1 MYPCPTIF
9 PVAKTLVGDSHDVDP
24 CEGLAIVLPYTWQQ
38 CQHSANFGRFLR
50 WYFSVV
56 GTMNDFGLVRAM
68 LNDQVVL
75 EHTEAFCEA
84 LGRLFERDE
93 DHYRE
98 AILPYVQ
105 SFGPLSL
112 SVDTQD
118 LNARLWH
125 WSRLFG
131 MDVPIEL
138 VFREPKVTA
147 QEQWFEMVPLR
158 IVSLTSPEALSVR
171 AAVVERLPYLR
182 RLRGVFLHHHAIK
195 VLRQRNMVI
204 DELGLNYGQV
214 DAKSLKMLFDVV
226 PEGGRL
232 RLDDVCVTS
241 KALERIFE
249 HFGHVQ
255 LHGVTTSRKATRSV
269 VRDKCFVTTHLS
281 IKQHRMWSKTL
292 DFTWRHFMD
301 VEPVL
306 EHIEVDVL
314 DEHHNMLVN
323 AAQRGSLDK
332 LQSLIVHRVAARYV
346 LDDVLKHA
354 SNLQTVIIGG
364 QVHPDFV
371 GV

>member
-1 MYPCPTIF
+1 
-9 PVAKTLVGDSHDVDP
+9 
-24 CEGLAIVLPYTWQQ
+24 
-38 CQHSANFGRFLR
+38 
-50 WYFSVV
+50 
-56 GTMNDFGLVRAM
+56 MNDFGLIRAI
-68 LNDQVVL
+68 LNDQRVF
-75 EHTEAFCEA
+75 ERTDEFCEA
-84 LGRLFERDE
+84 LTKLLEDDE

-105 SFGPLSL
+105 SFEPLSL

-158 IVSLTSPEALSVR
+158 IVSLASPEALSVR

-182 RLRGVFLHHHAIK
+182 RLRGVFLHHHAIRA
-195 VLRQRNMVI
+195 LRQRNMVI

-232 RLDDVCVTS
+232 SLDDACVTS
-241 KALERIFE
+241 RALERIFE

-255 LHGVTTSRKATRSV
+255 LHGVTTSHKATRSV
-269 VRDKCFVTTHLS
+269 IRDKCFVTTHLS
-281 IKQHRMWSKTL
+281 IKHHQRWSKTV

-314 DEHHNMLVN
+314 DDHHNMLAH
-323 AAQRGSLDK
+323 AAQNGSLDK
-332 LQSLIVHRVAARYV
+332 LQNLVVHRVVAQYV
-346 LDDVLKHA
+346 LDDVLKYA

-364 QVHPDFV
+364 QAYVDFL
-371 GV
+371 GGGE